1 MRNLDREIKELEN
14 GIATSI
20 AIHIQYLKTKG
31 FYGSSILEPIQEWET
46 EELSEDETKQSTM
59 GTMLI
64 EASIL
69 EIIAK
74 GLKQE
79 VERMANE
86 EEKN

>member
-1 MRNLDREIKELEN
+1 M
-14 GIATSI
+14 
-20 AIHIQYLKTKG
+20 
-31 FYGSSILEPIQEWET
+31 EPIQEWET
-46 EELSEDETKQSTM
+46 EELSEDETEQSTM
-59 GTMLI
+59 DTMLI

>member
-31 FYGSSILEPIQEWET
+31 FYGSSVLEPIQEWET
-46 EELSEDETKQSTM
+46 EELSENETEQSTM
-59 GTMLI
+59 DTMLI